1 MLSLTMNNPIELNG
15 IIYSSKVKYVHK
27 HSQIWGLAQGINKK
41 RGWNQTFPV
50 LLRSFSAADLLRPIC
65 PRLELSFL

>member
-27 HSQIWGLAQGINKK
+27 HSQIWGLAQGIRKK
-41 RGWNQTFPV
+41 EDETRH
-50 LLRSFSAADLLRPIC
+50 
-65 PRLELSFL
+65 FLCYGEV